1 MHAAV
6 SDRPGGL
13 HTATDWLRAMIR
25 LDAARNYRVRLLES

>member
-1 MHAAV
+1 
-6 SDRPGGL
+6 